1 MKTFRTIIATMFVT
15 LGVVSVLVGKILM
28 NEGIV
33 KIEEKSTNHEKIVM
47 IDGQVTERTLWDEL
61 MGYTV
66 TIDVVDSAYF
76 GK

>member
-15 LGVVSVLVGKILM
+15 LGIVSVLVGKFLM